1 MTPLHWP
8 TAVIK
13 ETHPEKDGIVRVVT
27 LRTPKEVFK
36 HPITKIC
43 PLPHVNG
50 EL

>member
-13 ETHPEKDGIVRVVT
+13 KTHPGKDGIIRLVT
-27 LRTPKEVFK
+27 LKTPNGTFK
-36 HPITKIC
+36 RPITKIC
-43 PLPHVNG
+43 PYRANS